1 MNDAANSKSLAP
13 RSVTTKRRDIEAL
26 MRERLAALE
35 PGRSLDPTELARALA
50 GPDEKVWRLLM
61 GPIRDAAVRLT
72 EAGEATILRKGKMA
86 DPTAFKGIYR
96 IGRPESADTMEAA
109 K

>member
-1 MNDAANSKSLAP
+1 MNDAANSKSRTP
-13 RSVTTKRRDIEAL
+13 KSVTAKRRDIEAL

-61 GPIRDAAVRLT
+61 GPIRDAAIRLT

-86 DPTAFKGIYR
+86 DPAAFKGVYR
-96 IGRPESADTMEAA
+96 IGRPESIDTMDAA
-109 K
+109 T